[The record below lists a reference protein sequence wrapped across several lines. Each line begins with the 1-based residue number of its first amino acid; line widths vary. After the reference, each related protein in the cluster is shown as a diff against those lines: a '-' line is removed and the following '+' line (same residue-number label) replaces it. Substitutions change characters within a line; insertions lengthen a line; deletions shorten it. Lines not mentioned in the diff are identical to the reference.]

1 MIRVEAIL
9 KDPRYQEH
17 INKNMIKE
25 TDRKFCRHTFQ
36 HLVDVARITYI
47 LLLEAGDFNRFMNEN
62 NLAPDTAK
70 EIVYASALLHDIGRW
85 REYETGEDHALVSA
99 ELAVDILHEAGFNE
113 TEINIICMGIRE
125 HRRTCEKASLLGD
138 ILNRADK
145 LSRLCSQCK
154 AGDECYKLEKME
166 TGRRFLIY

>member
-9 KDPRYQEH
+9 RDSRYQEH
-17 INKNMIKE
+17 IKKNMIEE
-25 TDRKFCRHTFQ
+25 TDRKFCRHNFQ

-47 LLLEAGDFNRFMNEN
+47 LLLEAGDINRFMDEN
-62 NLAPDTAK
+62 CFAPDVAK

-99 ELAVDILHEAGFNE
+99 QLAVEILCEAGFNDK
-113 TEINIICMGIRE
+113 EINIICTGIRE
-125 HRRTCEKASLLGD
+125 HRRTCENASLLGEL
-138 ILNRADK
+138 LNRADN
-145 LSRLCSQCK
+145 LSRLCLQCQ
-154 AGDECYKLEKME
+154 AGDECYKLETME